1 MSAVFNK
8 RASAVLDA
16 KLMSQLNAG
25 MLFRRPSS
33 SASDFERRESRL
45 VDGVTNSDSTA
56 DEFCGHPLTDAAGT
70 RDLATLPEL
79 SEEAILKQ
87 LEIR

>member
-16 KLMSQLNAG
+16 KLLSQINAG
-25 MLFRRPSS
+25 INLGRPTS
-33 SASDFERRESRL
+33 SASFDFRRESTL
-45 VDGVTNSDSTA
+45 VDGVTNSDSVA
-56 DEFCGHPLTDAAGT
+56 DEFCGHPLTDSAGT

-79 SEEAILKQ
+79 SEETILKQ